1 MPLALG
7 RYVSWLA
14 LTVAIVVTLEGR
26 VFAQAEEQAAARS
39 MFSEGRRLMDAGQY
53 PAACLKFEAASK
65 LFESAGLLL
74 NLGDCYEKT
83 GRTASA
89 WTTFGGAAS
98 VATRSNRRDDAAEA
112 KRRQTKLEPEL
123 ARLSLR
129 VTGATA
135 GMIIKLD
142 GVEVPQAGWDAAV
155 PVDPGKR
162 ELRADAAGYM
172 SWSKSVLVNEP
183 GKTVTVDVPALVAV
197 PVAVAVNPTTATPVA
212 PAANPDERS
221 PGATQR
227 VIGLVIGGVGVV
239 SFGVA
244 GALTLVAASKYS
256 QAKEASG
263 TSGGRNESISAG
275 TIADAAT
282 VADVVG
288 GVLVGAGAVVW
299 LTAPRSSVSVGAS
312 GRALFVRGSFW

>member
-1 MPLALG
+1 MPLTPRRLLSSLG
-7 RYVSWLA
+7 LA
-14 LTVAIVVTLEGR
+14 VAVLLVLEGR

-53 PAACLKFEAASK
+53 AQACLKFEAASK
-65 LFESAGLLL
+65 LYESAGILL

-98 VATRSNRRDDAAEA
+98 VAARTNRREDAAEA

-123 ARLSLR
+123 ARLSLH
-129 VTGATA
+129 VTGVTA

-142 GVEVPQAGWDAAV
+142 GVEVPQAAWDAAV

-162 ELRADAAGYM
+162 ELLAEASGYT
-172 SWSKSVLVNEP
+172 SWSKSVSVTEP

-197 PVAVAVNPTTATPVA
+197 PVPLAVNPAPAPVA
-212 PAANPDERS
+212 PIAYPDETR

-227 VIGLVIGGVGVV
+227 VIGLVIGGIGVV

-244 GALTLVAASKYS
+244 GALTIVAASEYS
-256 QAKEASG
+256 QAKERAG
-263 TSGGRNESISAG
+263 TTAGRNDSISAG
-275 TIADAAT
+275 NLADAAT
-282 VADVVG
+282 VADVAG
-288 GVLVGAGAVVW
+288 GVLLGAGAVIW
-299 LTAPRSSVSVGAS
+299 ITAPRASVSVGAS
-312 GRALFVRGSFW
+312 GRALFLRGSF